1 MSNVRRP
8 ANTAFRLSLPAS
20 LMHAER
26 SAVARVRARPMLAV
40 WAELFNHYA
49 SLAMEMRTIKRVGIV
64 VKPKNPEAFATAC
77 ELSEWLGAKGIE
89 QVGEPC
95 VWSENPE
102 NNEAEDSEMAERA
115 DLIVVL
121 GGDGTMISTARM
133 VGDHEVLVLG
143 INYGSLGYLTDFRIE
158 EMFPAIEA
166 IFRGEY
172 EIDPRVMLRAEHWRT
187 GEMLAEGRVLNDV
200 VINKAALARI
210 IEIEVSLNGQFVNSF
225 RADGLIVSTP
235 TGSTAYN
242 LSAGGPIIYP
252 SMNAV
257 VVTPIC
263 PFTLTNRPIVVPD
276 DAEIELKLMHENEGV
291 VLTLD
296 GQIGHAM
303 QSGDC
308 VRIRK
313 SRTTFNLVQPQN
325 RNYFDV
331 LRNKLKWGR

>member
-1 MSNVRRP
+1 MEKRP
-8 ANTAFRLSLPAS
+8 
-20 LMHAER
+20 
-26 SAVARVRARPMLAV
+26 
-40 WAELFNHYA
+40 
-49 SLAMEMRTIKRVGIV
+49 IKKVGIV
-64 VKPKNPEAFATAC
+64 VKPNDTAAFGTAC
-77 ELSEWLGAKGIE
+77 ELSDWLRDNDIQQIGA
-89 QVGEPC
+89 PC
-95 VWSENPE
+95 VWSENPA
-102 NNEAEDSEMAERA
+102 NNETERTDFAENA

-133 VGDHEVLVLG
+133 VGDHQVLVLG

-158 EMFPAIEA
+158 EMTPALEA
-166 IFRGEY
+166 ILRGEY
-172 EIDPRVMLRAEHWRT
+172 DIDSRVMLHAEHWR
-187 GEMLAEGRVLNDV
+187 GEEMLANGRVLNDV

-210 IEIEVSLNGQFVNSF
+210 IEIEVSLNDLYVNSF

-257 VVTPIC
+257 VLTPIC
-263 PFTLTNRPIVVPD
+263 PFTLTNRPIVIPD
-276 DAEIELKLMHENEGV
+276 TAMIEMKLLNENEGV

-296 GQIGHAM
+296 GQIGHTLN
-303 QSGDC
+303 SGDC

-313 SRTTFNLVQPQN
+313 SRTTFNLVQPPN